1 MADEGVDI
9 EKSNTTA
16 LKLNN
21 NLLNQ
26 WEGFTSTM
34 HRLFVDPARTL
45 AWIDLSF
52 NDLRSIN
59 EVRSIGTPTY
69 SRKKFRWN
77 QLSIGLMGPS
87 TGAL

>member
-59 EVRSIGTPTY
+59 EVRSRHTHLQHEEISLG
-69 SRKKFRWN
+69 
-77 QLSIGLMGPS
+77 IGLMGPS